1 MSKAIPISMLE
12 FGERIDLCLCCER
25 GGGGEGKSGQVVCW
39 YVGVMQNSLQILDLY
54 RFPNLPPELHL
65 YLI

>member
-25 GGGGEGKSGQVVCW
+25 GGGGRGSRVR
-39 YVGVMQNSLQILDLY
+39 L
-54 RFPNLPPELHL
+54 
-65 YLI
+65 LICGGNAK

>member
-25 GGGGEGKSGQVVCW
+25 GGG
-39 YVGVMQNSLQILDLY
+39 VGGGGGRGSRVRL
-54 RFPNLPPELHL
+54 
-65 YLI
+65 LICGGNAK

>member
-25 GGGGEGKSGQVVCW
+25 GEGGGGKGKSGQVVDMW
-39 YVGVMQNSLQILDLY
+39 G
-54 RFPNLPPELHL
+54 
-65 YLI
+65 

>member
-25 GGGGEGKSGQVVCW
+25 GGGGGGGGGRGSRVR
-39 YVGVMQNSLQILDLY
+39 L
-54 RFPNLPPELHL
+54 
-65 YLI
+65 LICGGNAK

>member
-25 GGGGEGKSGQVVCW
+25 GGGWGGWGKGKSGQVVDMW
-39 YVGVMQNSLQILDLY
+39 G
-54 RFPNLPPELHL
+54 
-65 YLI
+65 

>member
-25 GGGGEGKSGQVVCW
+25 GGGGGGWGKGKSGQVVDMW
-39 YVGVMQNSLQILDLY
+39 G
-54 RFPNLPPELHL
+54 
-65 YLI
+65 

>member
-25 GGGGEGKSGQVVCW
+25 GGGGWGGGGKGKSGQVVDMW
-39 YVGVMQNSLQILDLY
+39 G
-54 RFPNLPPELHL
+54 
-65 YLI
+65 

>member
-25 GGGGEGKSGQVVCW
+25 GGGGGGERGRVVMGGGGGRGEGGKSGQVVDMW
-39 YVGVMQNSLQILDLY
+39 G
-54 RFPNLPPELHL
+54 
-65 YLI
+65 

>member
-25 GGGGEGKSGQVVCW
+25 GGVGGKGKSGQVVDMW
-39 YVGVMQNSLQILDLY
+39 G
-54 RFPNLPPELHL
+54 
-65 YLI
+65 